1 VVGDRD
7 AKMNFTKTH
16 FHTVDDASLKPF
28 KETGGEPLWSHAD
41 RKMLANR
48 ARRLTLV
55 LGRRPLPIAARP
67 CVNHLLAHRWP
78 NSGRSSSSVATSAA
92 APPLPIAVVAQ
103 QQVDRL
109 MITEAA
115 AKVRREATPDA
126 MAPPSALDILRR
138 PLSQRILH
146 LNSSKGQQRLLR
158 LSVEP
163 GGCSGFSYKFNMAE
177 AATVDAEEDV

>member
-1 VVGDRD
+1 
-7 AKMNFTKTH
+7 
-16 FHTVDDASLKPF
+16 
-28 KETGGEPLWSHAD
+28 
-41 RKMLANR
+41 
-48 ARRLTLV
+48 V

-115 AKVRREATPDA
+115 AK
-126 MAPPSALDILRR
+126 
-138 PLSQRILH
+138 RILH

>member
-1 VVGDRD
+1 LTDE
-7 AKMNFTKTH
+7 K
-16 FHTVDDASLKPF
+16 S
-28 KETGGEPLWSHAD
+28 
-41 RKMLANR
+41 
-48 ARRLTLV
+48 ARRVFETASFFTATAMPGA
-55 LGRRPLPIAARP
+55 LGRFG
-67 CVNHLLAHRWP
+67 
-78 NSGRSSSSVATSAA
+78 SGFK
-92 APPLPIAVVAQ
+92 
-103 QQVDRL
+103 
-109 MITEAA
+109 AA

>member
-1 VVGDRD
+1 MNLL
-7 AKMNFTKTH
+7 KMHKLTRTIH
-16 FHTVDDASLKPF
+16 IKP
-28 KETGGEPLWSHAD
+28 KESPKKRGVFRLLYWTHAD
-41 RKMLANR
+41 IKMLANR
-48 ARRLTLV
+48 ARRLTGALV

-67 CVNHLLAHRWP
+67 CVNHLLAQRWP

-92 APPLPIAVVAQ
+92 APPLPIAVAAQ

-126 MAPPSALDILRR
+126 MAPPSVLDILRR

>member
-1 VVGDRD
+1 
-7 AKMNFTKTH
+7 
-16 FHTVDDASLKPF
+16 
-28 KETGGEPLWSHAD
+28 
-41 RKMLANR
+41 MLANR